1 MQKQYRR
8 FNMDALLKYQ
18 DKTEFNTH
26 DQHKKLGH
34 QSSNV
39 SYVVTFVSNNY
50 GKRAIFTDLNG
61 VTHKIESGITISE
74 GGLLETNNQRVEV
87 RASSGITFRLD
98 KNSEFSIERTIAGVV
113 PVYYGKVYIF
123 GTSNNEFVDG
133 GKYRTSCYNDIKR
146 GINLLIMNI
155 CDNVDAYY
163 GLDEETVIY
172 EYDESGKKFPLFIS
186 GELTVTELKKDKNT
200 YMRNRY
206 SVVKQREMTDLEIN
220 KIYSYFVNPVNWR

>member
-1 MQKQYRR
+1 
-8 FNMDALLKYQ
+8 MDALLKYQ
-18 DKTEFNTH
+18 DKTEFNTP

-220 KIYSYFVNPVNWR
+220 KIYSYFINPVNWR

>member
-1 MQKQYRR
+1 
-8 FNMDALLKYQ
+8 MDALLKYQ

-163 GLDEETVIY
+163 GLDEEAVIY

>member
-1 MQKQYRR
+1 
-8 FNMDALLKYQ
+8 MDALLKYQ

-26 DQHKKLGH
+26 DQHRKLGH

>member
-1 MQKQYRR
+1 
-8 FNMDALLKYQ
+8 MDALLKYQ

-220 KIYSYFVNPVNWR
+220 KIYSYFINPVNWR

>member
-1 MQKQYRR
+1 
-8 FNMDALLKYQ
+8 MDALLKYQ

>member
-220 KIYSYFVNPVNWR
+220 KIYSYFINPVNWR